1 MVFNPEGTA
10 LFVVVC
16 NRHCIYKVP
25 YNALT
30 HTFGEPELFAGGWDE
45 SGYVNGSGVTARFDN
60 PRQPAFDQD
69 GNMFVPEMDD
79 ILFVKLLQQV
89 RCLCMLD
96 YLVKQDLRMV
106 FQRRLDLISLNV

>member
-69 GNMFVPEMDD
+69 GNMFV
-79 ILFVKLLQQV
+79 QQV